1 MHTMYMYIVHEH
13 AFLSSLK
20 LFLSLFIMY
29 MQSPVMLEE
38 MMGWEVCVWCGECG
52 CVMFMYGV
60 TVIVPGH
67 ATTQVALQYS

>member
-1 MHTMYMYIVHEH
+1 
-13 AFLSSLK
+13 
-20 LFLSLFIMY
+20 MY

-60 TVIVPGH
+60 TVIAPGH